1 MGYSI
6 DATDAGCYPGTTVLI
21 NKLNIQTQEALDR
34 AERIAVS
41 LREVEIE
48 KEQPSEAFTF
58 DYYLNLH
65 RRLFGDVYD
74 WAGKLRSIDFSKKGT
89 IFCSAD
95 ELASVGAAI
104 FDRLQR
110 MHELRGLPRDRF
122 TRELA
127 ALYHDLNMLHP
138 FREGNG
144 RVQRLF
150 FTLLIRRAGYAIS
163 FADCDTDALMA
174 ATIYAAQGVM
184 DYLYQFFD
192 REIRLS

>member
-74 WAGKLRSIDFSKKGT
+74 WAGKLRSIDFSKKRNNLLFRGR
-89 IFCSAD
+89 AR
-95 ELASVGAAI
+95 VGRSSH
-104 FDRLQR
+104 F
-110 MHELRGLPRDRF
+110 
-122 TRELA
+122 
-127 ALYHDLNMLHP
+127 
-138 FREGNG
+138 
-144 RVQRLF
+144 
-150 FTLLIRRAGYAIS
+150 
-163 FADCDTDALMA
+163 
-174 ATIYAAQGVM
+174 
-184 DYLYQFFD
+184 
-192 REIRLS
+192 